1 MNRYDYVMV
10 TEPAGQTDRRCR
22 WCGRRFPVV
31 AGPGRPRE
39 FCGQPCRQ
47 RDYEARR
54 GGRRLVEDGNVLVLP
69 RQSVRDLQDRLWIV
83 EAAVTDARIALDERA
98 SATAAR
104 RVLDE
109 LLQAVEDL
117 VPLWRAPDDHS
128 PPN

>member
-1 MNRYDYVMV
+1 M
-10 TEPAGQTDRRCR
+10 
-22 WCGRRFPVV
+22 
-31 AGPGRPRE
+31 
-39 FCGQPCRQ
+39 
-47 RDYEARR
+47 
-54 GGRRLVEDGNVLVLP
+54 LP

-83 EAAVTDARIALDERA
+83 EAAVTDTRIALDERA

>member
-1 MNRYDYVMV
+1 
-10 TEPAGQTDRRCR
+10 
-22 WCGRRFPVV
+22 VV

-98 SATAAR
+98 SAAAAR

-128 PPN
+128 PPNQ